1 MTDLQTLDALH
12 ASLDT
17 HPDDWATRLVLAD
30 LLTDLGR
37 DDEAAC
43 QRWMAGHLRAPTTL
57 VPIPSIGRRWYWY
70 HHLHAFA
77 ADCCP
82 QATLPETLW
91 SGMGTRPSWWG
102 GWNTRGEAEATLFA
116 ALRAAGEI

>member
-17 HPDDWATRLVLAD
+17 HPDDWATRQVLAD

-43 QRWMAGHLRAPTTL
+43 QRWMVGRGRCPRYSVSAGWWIWYFTLEGPANLRTHLPPHVYKRVSRVYKTRRA
-57 VPIPSIGRRWYWY
+57 
-70 HHLHAFA
+70 
-77 ADCCP
+77 
-82 QATLPETLW
+82 
-91 SGMGTRPSWWG
+91 
-102 GWNTRGEAEATLFA
+102 AEDALLA
-116 ALRAAGEI
+116 ALRAAGEV